1 MRLSQRWM
9 RPTCAGRDACR
20 GKPLPCF
27 PALRDDGA
35 VHRVVDAM
43 NVIGSRPDGWWRD
56 RAGAIARLVEQVDRW
71 AEGTGERV
79 TVMLE
84 REPGEKLGTERVG
97 VQWASSGGADA
108 ADREILTRLPGWLE
122 DGPVTVVTSDRDLA
136 AKARAAGAEVASS
149 RPFRAE
155 LDSL

>member
-1 MRLSQRWM
+1 LAAGLRLAF
-9 RPTCAGRDACR
+9 AGVA
-20 GKPLPCF
+20 
-27 PALRDDGA
+27 RDDRA

-56 RAGAIARLVEQVDRW
+56 RRRAIRRLIEQVDRW
-71 AEGTGERV
+71 AEDEEERV

-84 REPGEKLGTERVG
+84 HEPREELEAERVEIA
-97 VQWASSGGADA
+97 WASVEGADA
-108 ADREILTRLPGWLE
+108 ADREILSRLPGWLAE
-122 DGPVTVVTSDRDLA
+122 DEVVVVTSDRDLA
-136 AKARAAGAEVASS
+136 SKARAAGAEVAPS

>member
-1 MRLSQRWM
+1 
-9 RPTCAGRDACR
+9 
-20 GKPLPCF
+20 
-27 PALRDDGA
+27 

-56 RAGAIARLVEQVDRW
+56 RAGAIERLVSRLDRW
-71 AEGTGERV
+71 AEGREEKV

-84 REPGEKLGTERVG
+84 HEPREELHAKRVG
-97 VQWASSGGADA
+97 IAWASGGGANA
-108 ADREILTRLPGWLE
+108 ADREILARLADWLSE
-122 DGPVTVVTSDRDLA
+122 DEVVVVTSDRDLKN
-136 AKARAAGAEVASS
+136 KARAAGAEVVPS